1 MTELRRPGPP
11 LRIPLRPLAPSVRAF
26 LATEAGGAVLLL
38 AAALVALVWA
48 NTPWRDVY
56 EEIWHASL
64 GLTVGGHTFAL
75 DLEHWVNDGAMAV
88 FFLVIGLEI
97 SREATTGEL
106 RDRSSI
112 AVPALGALGGLVVPI
127 LIYLAFNHGTEAA
140 RGWGVVMSTDT
151 AFLIGVLALFGP
163 RCPDQ
168 LRLFLLTLAV
178 VDDLGAITVMAVAYT
193 SDVNVPALLVALGLV
208 VVLGVLRWMRE
219 WRLTPY
225 LFVGAALWLAVYA
238 SGVHPTLA
246 GVALG
251 LLVPAMPARRA
262 DVAAVPGYARRLA
275 LETTA
280 EQQHLTEL
288 AARAAVPTGD
298 RLQRVLH
305 PWSAFVVVPVFGLAN
320 AGVHVDAAALRAA
333 ATSPLS
339 VGVAVALVVGNAV
352 GIFGAA
358 SIALRS
364 GLGHL
369 PGRVRYSH
377 LLGGAMLAGIGFT
390 IALFIAALAFD
401 DATMRDQA
409 KIGILAGSLV
419 SAVLGSAVLRWMGER
434 WPLCSP
440 GSGDGPPAALP
451 EGPWSAPEAV
461 AT

>member
-1 MTELRRPGPP
+1 M
-11 LRIPLRPLAPSVRAF
+11 
-26 LATEAGGAVLLL
+26 LLL
-38 AAALVALVWA
+38 ATSLAALVWA
-48 NTPWRDVY
+48 NTPWHHTY
-56 EEIWHASL
+56 ETFWSTPL
-64 GLTVGGHTFAL
+64 GVTVGDRDFSLT
-75 DLEHWVNDGAMAV
+75 LEGWVNDAAMAV

-97 SREATTGEL
+97 SREVTVGEL
-106 RDRSSI
+106 RDRRSV
-112 AVPALGALGGLVVPI
+112 AVPALGALGGLCVPI
-127 LIYLAFNHGTEAA
+127 LIYLAFNHTGQAA
-140 RGWGVVMSTDT
+140 HGWGVVMSTDT

-193 SDVNVPALLVALGLV
+193 SHASWVALGIA
-208 VVLGVLRWMRE
+208 VVLVGVLGWLRWMRE
-219 WRLTPY
+219 WRLWPY
-225 LFVGAALWLAVYA
+225 VVVGLALWAAVHA
-238 SGVHPTLA
+238 SGVHATLA

-251 LLVPAMPARRA
+251 LLVPAFPARA
-262 DVAAVPGYARRLA
+262 DDVAAVPAYARRLA

-288 AARAAVPTGD
+288 AARAAVPASD

-320 AGVHVDAAALRAA
+320 AGVHVDGATLRAA
-333 ATSPLS
+333 ATSPLT
-339 VGVAVALVVGNAV
+339 VGIAVALVAGNAV

-358 SIALRS
+358 SIALRT
-364 GLGHL
+364 GLGQL

-390 IALFIAALAFD
+390 IALFVTALAFD
-401 DATMRDQA
+401 DPVLRDQA

-419 SAVLGSAVLRWMGER
+419 AAVLGSVVLRWMGER

-440 GSGDGPPAALP
+440 GAGDGPPPALP
-451 EGPWSAPEAV
+451 AGPWFAPEQPV
-461 AT
+461 S